1 MLYAIIADDIAES
14 ADARSKARPAHLYR
28 LEELKKQGRLI
39 LAGPFPAVDPP
50 TMGPAGV
57 TGSLIVAEFESLQEA
72 QSWASADPFVES
84 GVYASVSVKPFK
96 KTLP

>member
-1 MLYAIIADDIAES
+1 MLYAIIAEDIAES

-28 LEELKKQGRLI
+28 LEKLKKQGRLV
-39 LAGPFPAVDPP
+39 LAGPFPAADPP

-57 TGSLIVAEFESLQEA
+57 TGSLIVAEFASLEEA
-72 QSWASADPFVES
+72 KSWANADPFVES
-84 GVYASVSVKPFK
+84 GVYASVLVKPFL